1 MEHDA
6 TDDPLRSMV
15 VDRVV
20 RDDGR
25 YLIYYDWPDAVA
37 DEAAVRGTAD
47 PAAEADGGPADV

>member
-1 MEHDA
+1 MQHDA

-25 YLIYYDWPDAVA
+25 YLIYYGWPDADRTQEASA
-37 DEAAVRGTAD
+37 DTDDHPTAPDPGTV
-47 PAAEADGGPADV
+47 DV

>member
-25 YLIYYDWPDAVA
+25 YLIYYEWPDAVP
-37 DEAAVRGTAD
+37 DDGAVGGTGD
-47 PAAEADGGPADV
+47 PAAEADGGTADV